1 MTYEMFVQEI
11 LSGLAMGCTYAL
23 VSFGFLLVYN
33 AVGAVNFAHGE
44 LVQFGGYFGFMATA
58 WFGWPLWLAFVFS
71 LIAMAGMGIVYNKV
85 AYYPMR
91 HRPPVTV
98 IVASIGMS
106 ILLRNSCLAA
116 FGPDP
121 VKISSFVGNGVITFG
136 GIAVP
141 EHYLLILLATAAIFL
156 GQSYFFNRTCIGRK
170 LEATAQNQETARL
183 MGINVNW
190 MITLTFVLSAL
201 LAAIAGFLIGPIF
214 FLEPDLGLMV
224 ILKAFVVI
232 VIGGFGNIRGII
244 LGGLFLGV
252 LEVLVASHLTS
263 EYKDVIS
270 FLVLI
275 FVLVFLPQGFLGEK
289 IGQKV

>member
-1 MTYEMFVQEI
+1 MTEIIIQEI

-58 WFGWPLWLAFVFS
+58 WFGWPLWLAFIFS
-71 LIAMAGMGIVYNKV
+71 LVAMAGVGIVYNKV

-91 HRPPVTV
+91 HRAPVTV
-98 IVASIGMS
+98 IIASIGMG
-106 ILLRNSCLAA
+106 ILLRNTSLAV
-116 FGPDP
+116 FGADP
-121 VKISSFVGNGVITFG
+121 VRIQSFLGDGVVTLG
-136 GIAVP
+136 GIAIAK
-141 EHYLLILLATAAIFL
+141 HYLLILVATAAIFM
-156 GQSYFFNRTCIGRK
+156 GQSFFFNRTCIGRK
-170 LEATAQNQETARL
+170 LDATAQNQEMARL

-190 MITLTFVLSAL
+190 MITLTFVLSAM
-201 LAAIAGFLIGPIF
+201 LASIAGFLIGPIF
-214 FLEPDLGLMV
+214 FLEPDLGLMI
-224 ILKAFVVI
+224 ILKAFIVI
-232 VIGGFGNIRGII
+232 VIGGFGSIRGVVVA
-244 LGGLFLGV
+244 GLFLGV
-252 LEVLVASHLTS
+252 VEVLVASHLTS

-275 FVLVFLPQGFLGEK
+275 FVLIFLPQGFFGEK